1 MESHPD
7 QELRE
12 AVIKLES
19 KLEVMSDSISSL
31 ASSVGQL
38 VDVKA
43 DCKELAQ
50 SLKHSNEFNALQF
63 KMSTEE
69 VTKTRADIDALWQA
83 FRKINELQAKNN
95 VFISNAERL
104 TWVFVTGFV
113 GVFFY
118 YIQNHGA

>member
-1 MESHPD
+1 MALHPD

-19 KLEVMSDSISSL
+19 KLEVMSDSIASL

-50 SLKHSNEFNALQF
+50 SLKHSNEFNTLQF
-63 KMSTEE
+63 KMATEE
-69 VTKTRADIDALWQA
+69 LAKAKGDVDALWQA
-83 FRKINELQAKNN
+83 LRTMKELQTRNN
-95 VFISNAERL
+95 VFISGAERL
-104 TWVFVTGFV
+104 VWVFVTGFV
-113 GVFFY
+113 GVLFY
-118 YIQNHGA
+118 YIQHN

>member
-1 MESHPD
+1 MALHPD

-19 KLEVMSDSISSL
+19 KLEVMSDSIASL

-50 SLKHSNEFNALQF
+50 SLKHSNEFNTLQF
-63 KMSTEE
+63 KMATEE
-69 VTKTRADIDALWQA
+69 LAKAKGDVDALWQA
-83 FRKINELQAKNN
+83 LRTMKELQTRNN
-95 VFISNAERL
+95 VFISGAERL
-104 TWVFVTGFV
+104 VWVFVTAFV
-113 GVFFY
+113 GFLFY
-118 YIQNHGA
+118 YIQHS

>member
-1 MESHPD
+1 MALHPD

-19 KLEVMSDSISSL
+19 KLEVMSDSIASL

-50 SLKHSNEFNALQF
+50 SLKHSNEFNTLQF
-63 KMSTEE
+63 KMATEE
-69 VTKTRADIDALWQA
+69 LAKAKGDVDALWQA
-83 FRKINELQAKNN
+83 LRTMKELQTRNN
-95 VFISNAERL
+95 VFISGAERL
-104 TWVFVTGFV
+104 VWVFVTAFV
-113 GVFFY
+113 GFLFY